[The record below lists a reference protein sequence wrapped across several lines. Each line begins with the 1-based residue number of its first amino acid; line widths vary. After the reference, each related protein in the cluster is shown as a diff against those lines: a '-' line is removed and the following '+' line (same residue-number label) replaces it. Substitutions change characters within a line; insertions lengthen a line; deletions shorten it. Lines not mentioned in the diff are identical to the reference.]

1 MLFFSKQKN
10 KEIRFR
16 EYPYLNGITLGARKI
31 NMIRT
36 ILVYWIMIFLVRTFK
51 KSILIVYVVHG
62 VKMCIIFSVNANYII
77 RFITLN
83 LWRNAVRSYF
93 YGKHNLSEMWNVWNL
108 LCTPLL
114 YETHQP
120 LRLTWAEFYIDFV
133 FECPF
138 SFLWHLLLSA
148 CCLFIIRAVI
158 NSMLYYFA
166 LLCLLWNIYIYVVI
180 FLMNVVNCIERAFK
194 FPFSYTEIEISL
206 IPLN

>member
-51 KSILIVYVVHG
+51 KIILIVYVVHG
-62 VKMCIIFSVNANYII
+62 VKMCIIFAVNANYII

-120 LRLTWAEFYIDFV
+120 LRLTWAKFYIDFV

-138 SFLWHLLLSA
+138 SFLWHLL
-148 CCLFIIRAVI
+148 F
-158 NSMLYYFA
+158 
-166 LLCLLWNIYIYVVI
+166 LLCLLWNIYIYVAI
-180 FLMNVVNCIERAFK
+180 FLMHVVNCIERAFK